1 MIQNLQIKR
10 REKLKLK
17 MEQSNNLSEFSLIFK
32 YALKDLSRNYKKLS
46 SIIVT
51 LFISLFILS
60 AIFTIEDSLK
70 KELNDNAKAL
80 LGGDLEI
87 DYNRN
92 QGNLR
97 LVDRV
102 KEFSTISQMI
112 EFSTM
117 VSTTNREKNKSLF
130 TRIKTVDTKYPLY
143 GTVEYEPVGA
153 FDRMHN
159 EANTVL
165 INQSLS
171 KNLNLKINDQVNVQ
185 DQLFTVI
192 GIVKSV
198 PDVSGFVAFG
208 DWALAGEQTLE
219 ILKLNGIGSFLNY
232 EYKVKFNENDD
243 PKKIKQRIE
252 SIFKEDQKVK
262 LRYPENSASGL
273 KRIINNFSQFLSLV
287 SISAMLIAG
296 IGIANTLLSFINQN
310 NMSIAV
316 RKAVGFYSGNIKT
329 LYYLQLLI
337 LLFVIT
343 ALAYGFSFL
352 IVPIVDQYLSD
363 GLGLNILPL
372 FSFVNFVKIFLVGL
386 LVLVIFSIPTINS
399 IDQIKASNL
408 FRNVFQNLEF
418 YYTKKSIAFS
428 LILLSILVLIFSL
441 GSENPTYSL
450 GYFAAFFLC
459 LGVFFLLS
467 KLIIFFLKKYKSTQI
482 ISLKVS
488 IKNITQSKSITPI
501 TVMSLGLGV
510 TLLLTLALVGTNFKR
525 EIAKSIPDIAPDYF
539 FVGIQKGERDIF
551 ETNIFNMDP
560 KAKIEVVPM
569 VSSGIIKINGV
580 NPNTYIKSDNDSYWV
595 IGSDRRSSWVDEVP
609 KDNPLTDGEWW
620 DLTKPNKLQI
630 SLDAKVARDFKI
642 NLGDV
647 FTLNIYGREIEGNIV
662 NFREV
667 NYRDLSINFAMLFN
681 PQFANN
687 IPHEYLATAKF
698 DNIEKF
704 NEISMLE
711 TLPSLSMIKI
721 ADYLNKVT
729 SVLNK
734 VFIAVTLISAIT
746 IVIGL
751 IVISSAIMVQGKV
764 KEFQNLVFK
773 ILGFSKKDII
783 LSSIIEF
790 IIIFKSVILI
800 AIFFAVIASKFIMEN
815 IFELIWKFDFDVLI
829 KLSFSI
835 GFVTLILIMLTNLK
849 YLNPKVY
856 PIIRNQ

>member
-1 MIQNLQIKR
+1 M
-10 REKLKLK
+10 EKL
-17 MEQSNNLSEFSLIFK
+17 NNPSELNLIFR

-92 QGNLR
+92 KGNLE
-97 LVDRV
+97 LVDKV
-102 KEFSTISQMI
+102 KEFATISQMI

-143 GTVEYEPVGA
+143 GDVNYEPAGA

-159 EANTVL
+159 EPNTLL
-165 INQSLS
+165 INESLS
-171 KNLNLKINDQVNVQ
+171 KNLNLKINEKIKVQ
-185 DQLFTVI
+185 NQLFTII

-232 EYKVKFNENDD
+232 EYKVKFD
-243 PKKIKQRIE
+243 PTADADKLEKKIE
-252 SIFKEDQKVK
+252 NIFKDDQKVK

-337 LLFVIT
+337 LLLVIT
-343 ALAYGFSFL
+343 TFAYGSSFL
-352 IVPIVDQYLSD
+352 IVPVVDQYLSD
-363 GLGLNILPL
+363 GLGLNVTPVFSIL
-372 FSFVNFVKIFLVGL
+372 NFIKIFLVGL
-386 LVLVIFSIPTINS
+386 LVLVIFSIPTISS
-399 IDQIKASNL
+399 IDQVKASNL

-418 YYTKKSIAFS
+418 YYSKKSITLS
-428 LILLSILVLIFSL
+428 LILLSILVLLFSF
-441 GSENPTYSL
+441 GSERPIYSL
-450 GYFAAFFLC
+450 GYFVAFFVC
-459 LGVFFLLS
+459 LIVFFLLS
-467 KLIIFFLKKYKSTQI
+467 KIIIYFLKKFKSTSN

-488 IKNITQSKSITPI
+488 IKNITQTKSITPI
-501 TVMSLGLGV
+501 TIMSLGLGV
-510 TLLLTLALVGTNFKR
+510 TLLLTLALVGTNFQR

-539 FVGIQKGERDIF
+539 FVGIQKGEKKIF
-551 ETNIFNMDP
+551 EENILKMDAN
-560 KAKIEVVPM
+560 AKIEVVPM

-580 NPNTYIKSDNDSYWV
+580 NPNTYIKPDNDSYWV
-595 IGSDRRSSWVDEVP
+595 IGSDRRSSWVDDIPE
-609 KDNPLTDGEWW
+609 DNPLTEGVWW
-620 DLTKPNKLQI
+620 DLTKPDKLQI
-630 SLDAKVARDFKI
+630 SLDAEVAENLDIK
-642 NLGDV
+642 LGDV
-647 FTLNIYGREIEGNIV
+647 FTLNIYGREIDGEIV
-662 NFREV
+662 NFRAV
-667 NYRDLSINFAMLFN
+667 DYRDLSINFAMLFN

-698 DNIEKF
+698 EMIDKF
-704 NEISMLE
+704 DETSMLE
-711 TLPSLSMIKI
+711 VLPSLSMIKI

-729 SVLNK
+729 DVLNK
-734 VFIAVTLISAIT
+734 VFIAVTLISAVT
-746 IVIGL
+746 IIIGL
-751 IVISSAIMVQGKV
+751 IVISSAIMVQGKI
-764 KEFQNLVFK
+764 KEYQNLVFK
-773 ILGFSKKDII
+773 ILGFSKKEVI
-783 LSSIIEF
+783 LSSLIEF
-790 IIIFKSVILI
+790 VIIFKSVILI
-800 AIFFAVIASKFIMEN
+800 AIIFAVIASKFIMEN
-815 IFELIWKFDFDVLI
+815 IFELVWAFDFKVLI
-829 KLSFSI
+829 YLSLSI
-835 GFVTLILIMLTNLK
+835 GTVTLLLIMLTNLK

-856 PIIRNQ
+856 PLIRNQ

>member
-1 MIQNLQIKR
+1 M
-10 REKLKLK
+10 EKL
-17 MEQSNNLSEFSLIFK
+17 NNPSELNLIFK

-46 SIIVT
+46 SIIIT

-92 QGNLR
+92 EGNLK
-97 LVDRV
+97 LVNQV
-102 KEFSTISQMI
+102 KEFATISQMI

-117 VSTTNREKNKSLF
+117 VSTIDRDKNKSLF

-143 GTVEYEPVGA
+143 GEVNYEPAGA

-159 EANTVL
+159 EPNTLL
-165 INQSLS
+165 INESLS
-171 KNLNLKINDQVNVQ
+171 KNLNLKIDDKIKVQ
-185 DQLFTVI
+185 NQLFTII

-208 DWALAGEQTLE
+208 DWALAGDQTLE

-232 EYKVKFNENDD
+232 EYKVKFNEADD
-243 PKKIKQRIE
+243 AAKIEKKIE
-252 SIFKEDQKVK
+252 NIFKDDQKVK

-337 LLFVIT
+337 LLLVIT
-343 ALAYGFSFL
+343 TLAYGSSFL

-363 GLGLNILPL
+363 GLGLNVSPV
-372 FSFVNFVKIFLVGL
+372 FSFFNFIKIFLVGL
-386 LVLVIFSIPTINS
+386 LVLVIFSIPTISS
-399 IDQIKASNL
+399 IDQVRASNL

-418 YYTKKSIAFS
+418 YYSKKSTALS
-428 LILLSILVLIFSL
+428 LILLSILVLLFSF
-441 GSENPTYSL
+441 GSERPIYSI
-450 GYFAAFFLC
+450 GYFAAFFVC
-459 LGVFFLLS
+459 LIVFFLLS
-467 KLIIFFLKKYKSTQI
+467 KIIIYFLKKFKSTSN

-488 IKNITQSKSITPI
+488 IKNITQTKSITPI
-501 TVMSLGLGV
+501 TIMSLGLGV
-510 TLLLTLALVGTNFKR
+510 TLLLTLALVGTNFQR

-539 FVGIQKGERDIF
+539 FVGIQKGEKEIF
-551 ETNIFNMDP
+551 EKNILNMDSN
-560 KAKIEVVPM
+560 AKIEVVPM

-580 NPNTYIKSDNDSYWV
+580 NPNTYIKPDNDSYWV
-595 IGSDRRSSWVDEVP
+595 IGSDRRSSWVEDVP
-609 KDNPLTDGEWW
+609 EDNPITEGEWW
-620 DLTKPNKLQI
+620 DLTKPDQLQI
-630 SLDAKVARDFKI
+630 SLDAEVAKNLNI

-647 FTLNIYGREIEGNIV
+647 FTLNIYGREIDGEIV
-662 NFREV
+662 NFRAV
-667 NYRDLSINFAMLFN
+667 DYRDLSINFAMLFN

-698 DNIEKF
+698 ETIEKF
-704 NEISMLE
+704 DETSMLDV
-711 TLPSLSMIKI
+711 LPSLSMIKI
-721 ADYLNKVT
+721 ADYLSKVT
-729 SVLNK
+729 DVLNK
-734 VFIAVTLISAIT
+734 VFIAVTLISAVT
-746 IVIGL
+746 IIIGL

-764 KEFQNLVFK
+764 KEYQNLVFK
-773 ILGFSKKDII
+773 ILGFSKKEVI
-783 LSSIIEF
+783 LSSLIEF

-800 AIFFAVIASKFIMEN
+800 AILFAVIASKFIMEN
-815 IFELIWKFDFDVLI
+815 IFELVWAFDLKVLI
-829 KLSFSI
+829 YLGFSI
-835 GFVTLILIMLTNLK
+835 GSVTLFLIMLTNLK

-856 PIIRNQ
+856 PLIRNQ

>member
-1 MIQNLQIKR
+1 M
-10 REKLKLK
+10 EKL
-17 MEQSNNLSEFSLIFK
+17 NNPSELNLIFR

-92 QGNLR
+92 KGNLE
-97 LVDRV
+97 LVDKV
-102 KEFSTISQMI
+102 KEFATISQMI

-117 VSTTNREKNKSLF
+117 VSTTNRERNKSLF

-143 GTVEYEPVGA
+143 GDVNYEPAGA

-159 EANTVL
+159 EPNTLL
-165 INQSLS
+165 INESLS
-171 KNLNLKINDQVNVQ
+171 KNLNLKINEKIKVQ
-185 DQLFTVI
+185 NQLFTII

-232 EYKVKFNENDD
+232 EYKVKFD
-243 PKKIKQRIE
+243 PTADADKLEKKIE
-252 SIFKEDQKVK
+252 NIFKDDQKVK

-337 LLFVIT
+337 LLLVIT
-343 ALAYGFSFL
+343 TFAYGSSFL
-352 IVPIVDQYLSD
+352 IVPVVDQYLSD
-363 GLGLNILPL
+363 GLGLNVSPV
-372 FSFVNFVKIFLVGL
+372 FSVLNFIKIFLVGL
-386 LVLVIFSIPTINS
+386 LVLVIFSIPTISS
-399 IDQIKASNL
+399 IDQVKASNL

-418 YYTKKSIAFS
+418 YYSKKSITLS
-428 LILLSILVLIFSL
+428 LILLSILVLLFSF
-441 GSENPTYSL
+441 GSERPIYSL
-450 GYFAAFFLC
+450 GYFVAFFVC
-459 LGVFFLLS
+459 LIVFFLLS
-467 KLIIFFLKKYKSTQI
+467 KIIIYFLKKFKSTSN

-488 IKNITQSKSITPI
+488 IKNITQTKSITPI
-501 TVMSLGLGV
+501 TIMSLGLGV
-510 TLLLTLALVGTNFKR
+510 TLLLTLALVGTNFQR

-539 FVGIQKGERDIF
+539 FVGIQKEEKKIF
-551 ETNIFNMDP
+551 EENILKMDAN
-560 KAKIEVVPM
+560 AKIEVVPM

-580 NPNTYIKSDNDSYWV
+580 NPNTYIKPDNDSYWV
-595 IGSDRRSSWVDEVP
+595 IGSDRRSSWVDDIPE
-609 KDNPLTDGEWW
+609 DNPLTEGVWW
-620 DLTKPNKLQI
+620 DLTKPDKLQI
-630 SLDAKVARDFKI
+630 SLDAEVAKNLNI
-642 NLGDV
+642 KLGDV
-647 FTLNIYGREIEGNIV
+647 FTLNIYGREIDGEIV
-662 NFREV
+662 NFRAV
-667 NYRDLSINFAMLFN
+667 DYRDLSINFAMLFN

-698 DNIEKF
+698 EMIDKF
-704 NEISMLE
+704 DETSMLE
-711 TLPSLSMIKI
+711 VLPSLSMIKI

-729 SVLNK
+729 DVLNK
-734 VFIAVTLISAIT
+734 VFIAVTLISAVT
-746 IVIGL
+746 IIIGL

-764 KEFQNLVFK
+764 KEYQNLVFK
-773 ILGFSKKDII
+773 ILGFSKKEVI
-783 LSSIIEF
+783 LSSLIEF
-790 IIIFKSVILI
+790 VIIFKSVILI

-815 IFELIWKFDFDVLI
+815 IFELVWAFDFKVLFN
-829 KLSFSI
+829 LGLSI
-835 GFVTLILIMLTNLK
+835 GLVTLALIMITNLK

-856 PIIRNQ
+856 PLIRNQ

>member
-1 MIQNLQIKR
+1 
-10 REKLKLK
+10 
-17 MEQSNNLSEFSLIFK
+17 MEQSNNSSEFSLIFK
-32 YALKDLSRNYKKLS
+32 YALKDLSRNYKKLT

-171 KNLNLKINDQVNVQ
+171 KNLSLKINDQVKVQ

-232 EYKVKFNENDD
+232 EYKVKFDENDD
-243 PKKIKQRIE
+243 PKKIEQKIE
-252 SIFKEDQKVK
+252 DIFKEDQEAK

-337 LLFVIT
+337 LLFVVT
-343 ALAYGFSFL
+343 ALAYGSSFL

-372 FSFVNFVKIFLVGL
+372 FSFINFIKIFLVGL

-418 YYTKKSIAFS
+418 YYTKKSIALS

-450 GYFAAFFLC
+450 GYFVAFFVC

-467 KLIIFFLKKYKSTQI
+467 KLIIFFLKRYRSTQI

-501 TVMSLGLGV
+501 TIMSLGLGV
-510 TLLLTLALVGTNFKR
+510 TLLLTLALIGTNFKR

-551 ETNIFNMDP
+551 ETNILNMDP
-560 KAKIEVVPM
+560 NAKVEVVPM
-569 VSSGIIKINGV
+569 VSSGIIKINGI

-595 IGSDRRSSWVDEVP
+595 IGSD
-609 KDNPLTDGEWW
+609 
-620 DLTKPNKLQI
+620 Q
-630 SLDAKVARDFKI
+630 
-642 NLGDV
+642 
-647 FTLNIYGREIEGNIV
+647 EI
-662 NFREV
+662 
-667 NYRDLSINFAMLFN
+667 
-681 PQFANN
+681 
-687 IPHEYLATAKF
+687 
-698 DNIEKF
+698 
-704 NEISMLE
+704 
-711 TLPSLSMIKI
+711 
-721 ADYLNKVT
+721 
-729 SVLNK
+729 
-734 VFIAVTLISAIT
+734 
-746 IVIGL
+746 
-751 IVISSAIMVQGKV
+751 
-764 KEFQNLVFK
+764 
-773 ILGFSKKDII
+773 ILG
-783 LSSIIEF
+783 
-790 IIIFKSVILI
+790 
-800 AIFFAVIASKFIMEN
+800 
-815 IFELIWKFDFDVLI
+815 
-829 KLSFSI
+829 
-835 GFVTLILIMLTNLK
+835 
-849 YLNPKVY
+849 
-856 PIIRNQ
+856 R

>member
-1 MIQNLQIKR
+1 M
-10 REKLKLK
+10 EKL
-17 MEQSNNLSEFSLIFK
+17 NNPSELNLIFR

-92 QGNLR
+92 KGNLE
-97 LVDRV
+97 LVDKV
-102 KEFSTISQMI
+102 KEFATISQMI

-143 GTVEYEPVGA
+143 GDVNYEPAGA

-159 EANTVL
+159 EPNTLL
-165 INQSLS
+165 INESLS
-171 KNLNLKINDQVNVQ
+171 KNLNLKINEKIKVQ
-185 DQLFTVI
+185 NQLFTII

-232 EYKVKFNENDD
+232 EYKVKFD
-243 PKKIKQRIE
+243 PTADADKLEKKIE
-252 SIFKEDQKVK
+252 NIFKDDQKVK

-337 LLFVIT
+337 LLLVIT
-343 ALAYGFSFL
+343 TFAYGSSFL
-352 IVPIVDQYLSD
+352 IVPVVDQYLSD
-363 GLGLNILPL
+363 GLGLNVSPV
-372 FSFVNFVKIFLVGL
+372 FSVLNFIKIFLVGL
-386 LVLVIFSIPTINS
+386 LVLVIFSIPTISS
-399 IDQIKASNL
+399 IDQVKASNL

-418 YYTKKSIAFS
+418 YYSKKSITLS
-428 LILLSILVLIFSL
+428 LILLSILVLLFSF
-441 GSENPTYSL
+441 GSERPIYSL
-450 GYFAAFFLC
+450 GYFVAFFVC
-459 LGVFFLLS
+459 LIVFFLLS
-467 KLIIFFLKKYKSTQI
+467 KIIIYFLKKFKSTSN

-488 IKNITQSKSITPI
+488 IKNITQTKSITPI
-501 TVMSLGLGV
+501 TIMSLGLGV
-510 TLLLTLALVGTNFKR
+510 TLLLTLALVGTNFQR

-539 FVGIQKGERDIF
+539 FVGIQKGEKKIF
-551 ETNIFNMDP
+551 EENILKMDSN
-560 KAKIEVVPM
+560 AKIEVVPM

-580 NPNTYIKSDNDSYWV
+580 NPNTYIKPDNDSYWV
-595 IGSDRRSSWVDEVP
+595 IGSDRRSSWVDDIPE
-609 KDNPLTDGEWW
+609 DNPLTEGVWW
-620 DLTKPNKLQI
+620 DLTKPDKLQI
-630 SLDAKVARDFKI
+630 SLDAEVAKNLNI
-642 NLGDV
+642 KLGDV
-647 FTLNIYGREIEGNIV
+647 FTLNIYGREIDGEIV
-662 NFREV
+662 NFRAV
-667 NYRDLSINFAMLFN
+667 DYRDLSINFAMLFN

-698 DNIEKF
+698 EMIDKF
-704 NEISMLE
+704 DETSMLE
-711 TLPSLSMIKI
+711 VLPSLSMIKI

-729 SVLNK
+729 DVLNK
-734 VFIAVTLISAIT
+734 VFIAVTLISAVT
-746 IVIGL
+746 IIIGL

-764 KEFQNLVFK
+764 KEYQNLVFK
-773 ILGFSKKDII
+773 ILGFSKKEVV
-783 LSSIIEF
+783 LSSLIEF
-790 IIIFKSVILI
+790 VIIFKSVILI

-815 IFELIWKFDFDVLI
+815 IFELVWAFDFKVLFN
-829 KLSFSI
+829 LGLSI
-835 GFVTLILIMLTNLK
+835 GLVTLALIMITNLK

-856 PIIRNQ
+856 PLIRNQ